1 MTIGMSATTFLSLA
15 ACALDVSAA
24 PNVQVGDLVTL
35 IGREGDAVLTADDLA
50 DASGTI
56 SYEVLCG
63 ISNRVPR
70 RYL

>member
-1 MTIGMSATTFLSLA
+1 
-15 ACALDVSAA
+15 
-24 PNVQVGDLVTL
+24 
-35 IGREGDAVLTADDLA
+35 VLTADDLA
-50 DASGTI
+50 DAAGTI